1 MIILLK
7 NILSNTTEK
16 DIEDFIQPA
25 IKGSLLS
32 KRGQIEHISILR
44 QKDSSMEDFECHGLV
59 TITPD
64 SVAIKAINKLNKK
77 RIKGKSVVVRE
88 YQTRRW
94 HNDPRISREQLVEAS
109 KNKRKGDRRRRNLEI
124 KKENEFKEKKAELQF
139 TSEKAF
145 YRKLDG

>member
-7 NILSNTTEK
+7 NILSNTTDK
-16 DIEDFIQPA
+16 DIEDFIRPA

-32 KRGQIEHISILR
+32 KRGRIEHISILK
-44 QKDSSMEDFECHGLV
+44 QKDSSMEDYECHGLV

-77 RIKGKSVVVRE
+77 RIKGKSVIVRE
-88 YQTRRW
+88 YQIRRW
-94 HNDPRISREQLVEAS
+94 HNDPRINRDQLVEAS
-109 KNKRKGDRRRRNLEI
+109 KNKRKDDRRRRNLEI
-124 KKENEFKEKKAELQF
+124 KKENELKEKNAELQF